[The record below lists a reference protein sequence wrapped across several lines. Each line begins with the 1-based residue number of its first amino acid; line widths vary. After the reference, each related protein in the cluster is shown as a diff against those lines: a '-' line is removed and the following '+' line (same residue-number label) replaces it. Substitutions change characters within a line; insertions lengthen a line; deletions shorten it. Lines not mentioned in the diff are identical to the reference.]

1 MQDNPYHSPDAA
13 SGAAEAACDRTRAAD
28 MALLGLV
35 YGGTIGAAAGAAAVA
50 GWGGWS
56 ALMNVPGAVT
66 TDHLTAAEALISSVV
81 ARLVL
86 GGCLGG
92 AAGAVIGPA
101 AGLLAAV
108 ARPSLC
114 RHLTAITTT
123 TSALAAVAC
132 VLLVWYVSGRSEAQ
146 QAPLSE
152 EMLAFSV
159 AAGAIGG
166 LVLGSTLSARASTPF
181 SSTKSEL
188 Q

>member
-13 SGAAEAACDRTRAAD
+13 HGAAEAACDRTRAAD

-35 YGGTIGAAAGAAAVA
+35 YGGTIGAAAGAAA
-50 GWGGWS
+50 GWLGWS
-56 ALMNVPGAVT
+56 VLMNVPGAVT
-66 TDHLTAAEALISSVV
+66 TDHLTAAEALISGAV

-108 ARPSLC
+108 GRPSLR

-146 QAPLSE
+146 QAPPSE
-152 EMLAFSV
+152 EMLAFSA
-159 AAGAIGG
+159 AAGAMGG
-166 LVLGSTLSARASTPF
+166 LVLGGTLSARASTPF
-181 SSTKSEL
+181 SSTESGI